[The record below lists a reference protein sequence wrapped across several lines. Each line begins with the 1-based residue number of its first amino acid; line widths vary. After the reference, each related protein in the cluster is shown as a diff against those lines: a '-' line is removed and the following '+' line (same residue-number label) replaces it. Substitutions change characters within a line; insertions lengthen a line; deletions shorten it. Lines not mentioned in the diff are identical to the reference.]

1 MTDLVGSNPTPSA
14 RQQPGQ
20 PPDWNYVPGPLTHRG
35 ARPLS
40 LKEQPVALARSARVV
55 LARFHYVLGDD

>member
-20 PPDWNYVPGPLTHRG
+20 PPDWSNVTDPLTHRG
-35 ARPLS
+35 THPLS
-40 LKEQPVALARSARVV
+40 LKEQSAALARSARVI